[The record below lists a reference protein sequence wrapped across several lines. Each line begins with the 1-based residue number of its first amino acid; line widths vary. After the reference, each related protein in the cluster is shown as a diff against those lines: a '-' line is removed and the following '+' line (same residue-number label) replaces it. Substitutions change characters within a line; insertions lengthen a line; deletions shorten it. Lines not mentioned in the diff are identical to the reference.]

1 MSASIAAAGLLA
13 LSAASLPD
21 ARANHVPVGPD
32 HQATEKDF
40 DVSHFSEQS
49 ANVTNKF
56 LPIQPGTTF
65 TLTGTANRG
74 GGGNSHQVIFTV
86 TELTKMVNGVRTQ
99 VLWDRDI
106 QEGVLAEEELAFWAQ
121 DDFGNAWLFG
131 EYPEEHAGTT
141 VTAPSTWLAG
151 IQEATAGILMRVN
164 PKVNTSQYEQGNGPA
179 VGFLDLAKVFAEN
192 QSTAVPTGTYQGVLV
207 VDEWDPNQQPADGHQ
222 YKYHAPGVGI
232 IQVTARGEEQETLVA
247 TEHRQL
253 TPEELAA
260 ANQRA
265 LELSPVALHD
275 APPGLGPDG
284 AGAAAL
290 PGG

>member
-1 MSASIAAAGLLA
+1 M
-13 LSAASLPD
+13 
-21 ARANHVPVGPD
+21 
-32 HQATEKDF
+32 
-40 DVSHFSEQS
+40 
-49 ANVTNKF
+49 VT
-56 LPIQPGTTF
+56 
-65 TLTGTANRG
+65 R
-74 GGGNSHQVIFTV
+74 SIFTV
-86 TELTKMVNGVRTQ
+86 TELTKVVNGVRTQ

-131 EYPEEHAGTT
+131 EYPEEHDGTT
-141 VTAPSTWLAG
+141 VSAPSTWLAG

-164 PKVNTSQYEQGNGPA
+164 PKVNTSQYEQGNAPA

-192 QSTAVPTGTYQGVLV
+192 QSTAVPTGSYEGVLV

-232 IQVTARGEEQETLVA
+232 IQVTARGGEEQETLVA

-265 LELSPVALHD
+265 LELDQRAYTTRPQVWGQTEPAQLRCPAADGPVRTARVRSRPTRTLTA
-275 APPGLGPDG
+275 APTVVV
-284 AGAAAL
+284 AAVAE
-290 PGG
+290 PQCVTVPAWTPSWTPVEPTA